1 MPAYKDKAKGTW
13 YASFYFENWTGKK
26 EKKMKRGFKTKR
38 EALEW
43 ERTFL
48 QQQTADLDMTFESF
62 VALYAADVKGRIKE
76 NTWGTKEHILYKKL
90 VPYFG
95 KRKMSEISSKEV
107 MAWQSEM
114 LNYRD
119 KNGKPY
125 SPVYLKTLHNQLSA
139 VFNHAVKHSKLKA
152 NPAAVAVL
160 SGGQGEGEDISEA
173 ECMGRYLKSK
183 GVNEGRM
190 LLEDRST
197 STLENLT
204 FSKQAI
210 EQAGGDPSRVAIVS
224 SSYHLYRACRMA
236 SALGMEAEG
245 LRSADGCPVYM
256 TGMYLREALA
266 VWKLWVSDIY
276 MRPLGGI
283 RFFFL
288 PSP

>member
-1 MPAYKDKAKGTW
+1 M
-13 YASFYFENWTGKK
+13 EH
-26 EKKMKRGFKTKR
+26 
-38 EALEW
+38 LE
-43 ERTFL
+43 T
-48 QQQTADLDMTFESF
+48 
-62 VALYAADVKGRIKE
+62 
-76 NTWGTKEHILYKKL
+76 
-90 VPYFG
+90 
-95 KRKMSEISSKEV
+95 
-107 MAWQSEM
+107 
-114 LNYRD
+114 
-119 KNGKPY
+119 
-125 SPVYLKTLHNQLSA
+125 
-139 VFNHAVKHSKLKA
+139 
-152 NPAAVAVL
+152 NPSAVAVL

-204 FSKQAI
+204 FSKKAI

>member
-1 MPAYKDKAKGTW
+1 MHYSDYVDPYIGSISYLLKATQPLVHLPHSMAQIRPVLDQRINDCYLAPEIYGFPANRGRIMPD
-13 YASFYFENWTGKK
+13 TG
-26 EKKMKRGFKTKR
+26 
-38 EALEW
+38 
-43 ERTFL
+43 
-48 QQQTADLDMTFESF
+48 DSPSF
-62 VALYAADVKGRIKE
+62 VSGFDHDFEQVRCYQGR
-76 NTWGTKEHILYKKL
+76 
-90 VPYFG
+90 V
-95 KRKMSEISSKEV
+95 
-107 MAWQSEM
+107 
-114 LNYRD
+114 
-119 KNGKPY
+119 
-125 SPVYLKTLHNQLSA
+125 
-139 VFNHAVKHSKLKA
+139 
-152 NPAAVAVL
+152 
-160 SGGQGEGEDISEA
+160 
-173 ECMGRYLKSK
+173 
-183 GVNEGRM
+183 